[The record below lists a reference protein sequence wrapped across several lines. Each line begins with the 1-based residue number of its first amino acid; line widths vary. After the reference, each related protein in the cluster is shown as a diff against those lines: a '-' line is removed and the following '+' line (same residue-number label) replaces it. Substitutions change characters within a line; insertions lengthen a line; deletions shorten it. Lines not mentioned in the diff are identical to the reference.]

1 MQYTWDSRAAFEM
14 AAMPKAAAGKLKL
27 ASKIQL
33 QVLMWLCCVGQGR
46 FDAAACSVSCGAAPE
61 LCEEALAYWVEEG
74 LVVLEGVPAKGMHA
88 PVAIPAP
95 VVRPAE
101 PTPVPVTL
109 PEKPQVA
116 QRPTQAETLQAMSED
131 AAFYFMV
138 QTASSRLGKA
148 VTPNDYIS
156 LYYIYRD
163 YKLPPEVIL
172 MIIGYAVKNGKT
184 SLAYIEKTAI
194 NWAESGIN
202 TIAAADAHLC
212 RIEHTREAFERVCRL
227 GDMTIE
233 RPSVKQRDTAYR
245 WVYEWA
251 MPDEVIAVALAVT
264 QENIGKI
271 NFSYTDKLLDRL
283 RTEEVTTAQAAK
295 EALAPQKPQKK
306 TKASGRMK
314 TASDRP
320 PSFDLGEYE
329 QMALR
334 HRPKLPS
341 QEG

>member
-1 MQYTWDSRAAFEM
+1 MQYTWDSRASFEM
-14 AAMPKAAAGKLKL
+14 AAMPKAAAAKLKL

-46 FDAAACSVSCGAAPE
+46 FDAAACAVACGAAPE

-74 LVVLEGVPAKGMHA
+74 LVVLEGVPAKGMNA

-95 VVRPAE
+95 VKPAVA
-101 PTPVPVTL
+101 PPAPVSL
-109 PEKPQVA
+109 PEKPQVGP
-116 QRPTQAETLQAMSED
+116 RPTQAETVQAMNED

-148 VTPNDYIS
+148 ITPNDYIS

-172 MIIGYAVKNGKT
+172 MIIGYAVQNGKT

-194 NWAESGIN
+194 HWAENGIN
-202 TIAAADAHLC
+202 TIAAADAYLCHL
-212 RIEHTREAFERVCRL
+212 EHCREAIERVCRL
-227 GDMTIE
+227 GAMTIE
-233 RPSVKQRDTAYR
+233 RPTIKQKETACR

-251 MPDEVIAVALAVT
+251 MPDEVIGVALAVT
-264 QENIGKI
+264 QENTGKI
-271 NFSYTDKLLDRL
+271 SFAYTDKLLERL
-283 RTEEVTTAQAAK
+283 HDEGVTTADAAK
-295 EALAPQKPQKK
+295 EALTPKKPQKK
-306 TKASGRMK
+306 SKQSGRMK
-314 TASDRP
+314 TAHDRP

-329 QMALR
+329 ELALR
-334 HRPKLPS
+334 HRPQLPP

>member
-1 MQYTWDSRAAFEM
+1 MQYTWDSHAAFEM

-46 FDAAACSVSCGAAPE
+46 FDAAACAVAVGVAPE

-74 LVVLEGVPAKGMHA
+74 LVVLEGVPAKGMNA

-95 VVRPAE
+95 VEKPA
-101 PTPVPVTL
+101 PATPAPITL
-109 PEKPQVA
+109 PEKPQVGP
-116 QRPTQAETLQAMSED
+116 RPTQAETVRAMNED

-138 QTASSRLGKA
+138 QTVSSRLGKA

-194 NWAESGIN
+194 NWAENGIN

-212 RIEHTREAFERVCRL
+212 RMEHMREAIERVCRI
-227 GDMTIE
+227 GEMTIE
-233 RPSVKQRDTAYR
+233 RPTIKQKETACR
-245 WVYEWA
+245 WVYDWA

-264 QENIGKI
+264 AENTGKI
-271 NFSYTDKLLDRL
+271 SFAYTDKLLERL
-283 RTEEVTTAQAAK
+283 REEGVTTAQAAK
-295 EALAPQKPQKK
+295 EALTPKKPPKK
-306 TKASGRMK
+306 TKSSGRMK
-314 TASDRP
+314 TAVDRP

-329 QMALR
+329 ELALR
-334 HRPKLPS
+334 NRPQMP